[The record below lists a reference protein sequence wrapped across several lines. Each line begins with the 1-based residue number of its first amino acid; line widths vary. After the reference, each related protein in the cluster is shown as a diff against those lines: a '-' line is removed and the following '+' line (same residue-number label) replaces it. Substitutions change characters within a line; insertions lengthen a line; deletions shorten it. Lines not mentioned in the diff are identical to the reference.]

1 MSENKIQELEQ
12 RLSIIESKMLTMG
25 ALAQDVV
32 SCQRV
37 ESELQQRIEF
47 ESLIREIS
55 TEFINLLPS
64 EIDKGI
70 NNALKKVGQFTKADR
85 SYVFTYCEEK
95 QELCNTHEYC
105 AENIEPQIGEMASRP
120 ADLFPWSI
128 QELEKKGSLH
138 ISSVDQFPSQA
149 VHEKQQFI
157 DNKLQAFAVFTMRIN
172 GRMAGFVGFDWI
184 QKSEYYSS
192 TIALL
197 LQVLGVIFSN
207 ALERQKEER
216 EKERLI
222 EELQETQ
229 EELLTLSI
237 RDQLTGL
244 FNRRHMEESLKREV
258 SRAKRHETSLAIIML
273 DVDHFKNINDMYG
286 HMAGDVVLQKIG
298 EFLLE
303 HSRGEDV
310 VCRFGGEEFV
320 LIMPGASKQS
330 GEKRANELCVAI
342 REDVK
347 VTYRKTTL
355 PPITVSIGV
364 SVYPD
369 HGNSTDEM
377 IFEADIALYKA
388 KEGGRNRAEM
398 ASKIAES

>member
-1 MSENKIQELEQ
+1 
-12 RLSIIESKMLTMG
+12 
-25 ALAQDVV
+25 
-32 SCQRV
+32 
-37 ESELQQRIEF
+37 
-47 ESLIREIS
+47 
-55 TEFINLLPS
+55 
-64 EIDKGI
+64 
-70 NNALKKVGQFTKADR
+70 
-85 SYVFTYCEEK
+85 
-95 QELCNTHEYC
+95 
-105 AENIEPQIGEMASRP
+105 
-120 ADLFPWSI
+120 
-128 QELEKKGSLH
+128 
-138 ISSVDQFPSQA
+138 
-149 VHEKQQFI
+149 
-157 DNKLQAFAVFTMRIN
+157 MRIN

-184 QKSEYYSS
+184 LKSEAYSS
-192 TIALL
+192 TITLL
-197 LQVLGVIFSN
+197 LQVLGVIFAN

-216 EKERLI
+216 DKERLI

-258 SRAKRHETSLAIIML
+258 SRAKRHESSLAIIML

-320 LIMPGASKQS
+320 LIMPGATKES

-342 REDVK
+342 REDVQIS
-347 VTYRKTTL
+347 YRKTTL

-369 HGNSTDEM
+369 HGKSSDEM

-388 KEGGRNRAEM
+388 KEGGRNRAEV
-398 ASKIAES
+398 ASKIAGV